1 MKMSH
6 SVTAAPTDEPVYDV
20 GNASG
25 SPVYDLGSQE
35 TPNNK
40 DGGYI
45 QVAPSGAV
53 ATKLIYDG
61 STAPRPARKCST
73 TVLADAA
80 ADETYDNQLMGGEI
94 ADSAD
99 LETETLYDTLS
110 GASAEDVVLTPDKSS
125 LRLKSVNRSNP
136 LYAAVASKAQVS
148 CLRFVDEA
156 IEFLLNL
163 GRD

>member
-40 DGGYI
+40 DGGSV

-53 ATKLIYDG
+53 ATKLTYDG

-99 LETETLYDTLS
+99 LEIEPLYDTLS
-110 GASAEDVVLTPDKSS
+110 GASAEDVVLTRHITYDITFNCCDGYRPD
-125 LRLKSVNRSNP
+125 R
-136 LYAAVASKAQVS
+136 
-148 CLRFVDEA
+148 
-156 IEFLLNL
+156 
-163 GRD
+163 